1 MGHAPE
7 MPERLDR
14 LDLALV
20 LAIGSLTLA
29 FYLWFLTR
37 EPLVYGIDGPYYL
50 IQVRAIERTGGLKY
64 GDPPLAFYVF
74 YALSFLLGGNRTL
87 GVKLGT
93 ALSAALLMPS
103 AYCLLRLEFR
113 RREAPAIGALAMAFS
128 PHLLRLSCDF
138 LKNLMG
144 TTFFTASLCLL
155 ALSARKGSAKL
166 ALASSAF
173 LLLSGL
179 THSLAFAVALGL
191 TVLYGTVK
199 ALVEREKRAELAKLL
214 VLVLLPPA
222 ALALAGLSLF
232 PRFFSDLLKGEA
244 FLEELFSSEVSP
256 LLLPPHMLN
265 VAFSL
270 GLLCFGL
277 SWSGL
282 LLGARGCLSKRPWGP
297 LVLATALTGLVL
309 TFPAIPPK
317 WAWRFAL
324 MGFIPVAT
332 AVAALVHQVGSEKA
346 ISMALA
352 LALLTPLL
360 AQTAVGATAWGPSIS
375 PAEHADL
382 VAMSNLIPPRSVVIC
397 REMPLKYWAEYVL
410 DCDVVKKPSPE
421 LLRRYEHVF
430 LLMRADRELPPG
442 PWRLAY
448 RGEELLLL
456 ERLPLKAA
464 A

>member
-1 MGHAPE
+1 M
-7 MPERLDR
+7 DR

-20 LAIGSLTLA
+20 LAIGSPTLA
-29 FYLWFLTR
+29 FYLWFLMR

-74 YALSFLLGGNRTL
+74 YALSILLDGNRTL

-93 ALSAALLMPS
+93 ALSAALLVS
-103 AYCLLRLEFR
+103 LAYCLLRLEFR
-113 RREAPAIGALAMAFS
+113 RREAPAVGALAMAFS

-144 TTFFTASLCLL
+144 STFLMASLCLL
-155 ALSARKGSAKL
+155 ALSAREGSVKL

-191 TVLYGTVK
+191 TVLYGMVK
-199 ALVEREKRAELAKLL
+199 ALVEREKRAELVRLL
-214 VLVLLPPA
+214 ALALFPPI
-222 ALALAGLSLF
+222 ALALAGLALF
-232 PRFFSDLLKGEA
+232 PQFFSDLLKGEV
-244 FLEELFSSEVSP
+244 FLEELFSSEVSQLP
-256 LLLPPHMLN
+256 LPPHMLN

-282 LLGARGCLSKRPWGP
+282 LLGVKGCLSKRPWGS
-297 LVLATALTGLVL
+297 LVLATALAGLIL

-324 MGFIPVAT
+324 MGFIPVAM

-346 ISMALA
+346 IYMALA

-360 AQTAVGATAWGPSIS
+360 AQTAVGATTWGPSIS

-382 VAMSNLIPPRSVVIC
+382 VAMSDLVPPRSVVIC
-397 REMPLKYWAEYVL
+397 HEMPIRYWAEYVL
-410 DCDVVKKPSPE
+410 DCDVVKNPSLE
-421 LLRRYEHVF
+421 LFKRYEHVF
-430 LLMRADRELPPG
+430 LLVRADRGLPSG

-456 ERLPLKAA
+456 EWPPPKGLA
-464 A
+464 